1 MLRVFSLSIVV
12 KILQIFIKYQSIEMR
27 KMIKKQLAV
36 LMCLAAFVL
45 PATSSYAAES
55 SANVALT
62 SNYVF
67 RGKTLSSD
75 NMAVQGGYD
84 IAQSKDKGWY
94 AGAFLSMFDFGPSNT
109 GNKDGIETDLFA
121 GWKGSFGKQSQFG
134 WDAGFNLYEY
144 QGATNVKGQTE
155 IYGGI
160 NYETAFF
167 KLFIG
172 DDDNYSNGDY
182 TYFDFGA
189 SFVVVK
195 DIDLNL
201 HAGHTSR
208 DFDKDYNDISAT
220 LSKKVNNYDLLLGLT
235 YEDESDDMEFFVTVG
250 KSFDL

>member
-1 MLRVFSLSIVV
+1 
-12 KILQIFIKYQSIEMR
+12 
-27 KMIKKQLAV
+27 MIKKQLAV
-36 LMCLAAFVL
+36 LMLSAAFVL
-45 PATSSYAAES
+45 SATSSHATES

-62 SNYVF
+62 SNYIF
-67 RGKTLSSD
+67 RGQTLSND
-75 NMAVQGGYD
+75 NMAVQGSYD

-94 AGAFLSMFDFGPSNT
+94 AGAFLSMFDFGP
-109 GNKDGIETDLFA
+109 GPGAGDGLETDLFA

-134 WDAGFNLYEY
+134 WDAGLNIYEY
-144 QGATNVKGQTE
+144 QGATNVQGQTE

-160 NYETAFF
+160 NYETAYF

-189 SFVVVK
+189 SFVVLK

-208 DFDKDYNDISAT
+208 DFAKDYNDISAT
-220 LSKKVNNYDLLLGLT
+220 LCKKVNNYDLLLGLT

>member
-1 MLRVFSLSIVV
+1 
-12 KILQIFIKYQSIEMR
+12 MR

-36 LMCLAAFVL
+36 LMLAAAFIL
-45 PATSSYAAES
+45 PVTSSHAVES
-55 SANVALT
+55 SVNVALT

-67 RGKTLSSD
+67 RGQSLSDD

-84 IAQSKDKGWY
+84 IAQSGDKGWY
-94 AGAFLSMFDFGPSNT
+94 AGAFLSMFDTPGA
-109 GNKDGIETDLFA
+109 DGVETDLFA
-121 GWKGSFGKQSQFG
+121 GWKGDFGKQNQYG
-134 WDAGFNLYEY
+134 WDAGITLYEY
-144 QGATNVKGQTE
+144 QGANNVQGQTE

-160 NYETAFF
+160 SYESAYF

-189 SFVVVK
+189 SFTILK
-195 DIDLNL
+195 DIDLDL

-208 DFDKDYNDISAT
+208 DFKTDYNDISAA

-235 YEDESDDMEFFVTVG
+235 FEDESDEFEFFVTVG

>member
-1 MLRVFSLSIVV
+1 MSISVFSLVIVV
-12 KILQIFIKYQSIEMR
+12 KILVKFILSQSIGVR
-27 KMIKKQLAV
+27 KMIKKLIAV
-36 LMCLAAFVL
+36 LMLSAAFVL
-45 PATSSYAAES
+45 PETSLYAVES
-55 SANVALT
+55 SVNVALT

-67 RGKTLSSD
+67 RGQTLSND
-75 NMAVQGGYD
+75 NMAVQGSYD
-84 IAQSKDKGWY
+84 IAQSKDTGWY
-94 AGAFLSMFDFGPSNT
+94 AGAFLSMFDT
-109 GNKDGIETDLFA
+109 GAQDGLETDLFA

-134 WDAGFNLYEY
+134 WDAGFNIYEY
-144 QGATNVKGQTE
+144 QGATNVQGQTE

-160 NYETAFF
+160 NYETAYF

-189 SFVVVK
+189 SFVILK

-208 DFDKDYNDISAT
+208 DFAKDYNDISAT

>member
-1 MLRVFSLSIVV
+1 
-12 KILQIFIKYQSIEMR
+12 
-27 KMIKKQLAV
+27 MIKKQLAI
-36 LMCLAAFVL
+36 LMLATAFIL
-45 PATSSYAAES
+45 PVTSTHAVES

-67 RGKTLSSD
+67 RGLTLSDD
-75 NMAVQGGYD
+75 NLAIQGGYD

-94 AGAFLSMFDFGPSNT
+94 AGAFLSMFDFGP
-109 GNKDGIETDLFA
+109 GGGDGIETDLFA
-121 GWKGSFGKQSQFG
+121 GWKGGFGAQSQFG
-134 WDAGFNLYEY
+134 WDAGLNLYEY

-160 NYETAFF
+160 NYETAYF

-189 SFVVVK
+189 SFVVLK
-195 DIDLNL
+195 DLDLNL

-208 DFDKDYNDISAT
+208 DFGEDYNDISAT
-220 LSKKVNNYDLLLGLT
+220 ASKKVNDFDLLLGLT
-235 YEDESDDMEFFVTVG
+235 YEDLLNDMKFYVTVG

>member
-1 MLRVFSLSIVV
+1 MLWVLSLSIVV
-12 KILQIFIKYQSIEMR
+12 KISQKLIKCQFIGMR

-36 LMCLAAFVL
+36 LMLLAVFVL
-45 PATSSYAAES
+45 PDTSSYAAES

-62 SNYVF
+62 SNYIF
-67 RGKTLSSD
+67 RGQTLSSD
-75 NMAVQGGYD
+75 NMAVHGGYD

-94 AGAFLSMFDFGPSNT
+94 AGAFLSMFDFGP
-109 GNKDGIETDLFA
+109 GGGDGIETDLFA

-134 WDAGFNLYEY
+134 WDAGFNIYEY

-189 SFVVVK
+189 SFVVLK

-208 DFDKDYNDISAT
+208 DFAKDYNDISAS

-235 YEDESDDMEFFVTVG
+235 YEDEADEMEFFVTVG

>member
-1 MLRVFSLSIVV
+1 
-12 KILQIFIKYQSIEMR
+12 
-27 KMIKKQLAV
+27 MIKKQLAV
-36 LMCLAAFVL
+36 LMLAAAFVL
-45 PATSSYAAES
+45 PATSSQAVES

-67 RGKTLSSD
+67 RGQTLSND

-84 IAQSKDKGWY
+84 IAQSENKGWY
-94 AGAFLSMFDFGPSNT
+94 AGAFLSMFDSG
-109 GNKDGIETDLFA
+109 GADGVETDLYA
-121 GWKGSFGKQSQFG
+121 GWKGSFGKQSKFD
-134 WDAGFNLYEY
+134 WDAGLTLYEY
-144 QGATNVKGQTE
+144 QGATNAKGQTE

-160 NYETAFF
+160 SYESAYF

-189 SFVVVK
+189 SFSVLK
-195 DIDLNL
+195 DIDLDL

-208 DFDKDYNDISAT
+208 DFGKDYNDISAA
-220 LSKKVNNYDLLLGLT
+220 LSKKVNNFDLLLGLT
-235 YEDESDDMEFFVTVG
+235 YEDEGDALEFFVTVG

>member
-1 MLRVFSLSIVV
+1 
-12 KILQIFIKYQSIEMR
+12 
-27 KMIKKQLAV
+27 MIKKQLAI
-36 LMCLAAFVL
+36 LMLATAFIL
-45 PATSSYAAES
+45 PVTSTHAVES

-67 RGKTLSSD
+67 RGLTLSDD
-75 NMAVQGGYD
+75 NLAIQGGYD

-94 AGAFLSMFDFGPSNT
+94 AGAFLSMFDFGP
-109 GNKDGIETDLFA
+109 GGGDGIETDLFA
-121 GWKGSFGKQSQFG
+121 GWKGGFGAQSQFG
-134 WDAGFNLYEY
+134 WDAGLNLYEY

-160 NYETAFF
+160 NYETAYF

-172 DDDNYSNGDY
+172 DDSNYSNGDY

-189 SFVVVK
+189 SFVVLK
-195 DIDLNL
+195 DLDLNL

-208 DFDKDYNDISAT
+208 DFGEDYNDISAT
-220 LSKKVNNYDLLLGLT
+220 VSKKVNDFDLLLGLT
-235 YEDESDDMEFFVTVG
+235 YEDLLNDMKFYVTVG

>member
-1 MLRVFSLSIVV
+1 MLGLFSLSILV
-12 KILQIFIKYQSIEMR
+12 KILKKLYCTKFIRVR
-27 KMIKKQLAV
+27 KMIKQQLTV
-36 LMCLAAFVL
+36 LLLAATFIL
-45 PATSSYAAES
+45 PITASYAAES
-55 SANVALT
+55 SANVGLT

-67 RGKTLSSD
+67 RGKTFSDD

-84 IAQSKDKGWY
+84 IAQSTDKGWY
-94 AGAFLSMFDFGPSNT
+94 AGAFLSMFD
-109 GNKDGIETDLFA
+109 DGAGGSDGVETDFYG
-121 GWKGSFGKQSQFG
+121 GWKGSFGAKSKFD
-134 WDAGFNLYEY
+134 WDAGLNIFEY
-144 QGATNVKGQTE
+144 QGATNVQGQTE

-160 NYETAFF
+160 SYETAYF

-172 DDDNYSNGDY
+172 DDDNYTNGDY

-189 SFVVVK
+189 SFVVMK

-208 DFDKDYNDISAT
+208 DFDKDYNDISAS

-235 YEDESDDMEFFVTVG
+235 YEDEGDEMEFFVTVG

>member
-1 MLRVFSLSIVV
+1 
-12 KILQIFIKYQSIEMR
+12 
-27 KMIKKQLAV
+27 MIKKQLAI
-36 LMCLAAFVL
+36 LMLATAFIL
-45 PATSSYAAES
+45 PVTSTHAVES

-67 RGKTLSSD
+67 RGLTLSDD
-75 NMAVQGGYD
+75 NLAIQGGYD

-94 AGAFLSMFDFGPSNT
+94 AGAFLSMFDEGP
-109 GNKDGIETDLFA
+109 GAEDGIETDLFA
-121 GWKGSFGKQSQFG
+121 GWKGSFGAQSQFG
-134 WDAGFNLYEY
+134 WDAGLNLYEY

-160 NYETAFF
+160 NYETAYF

-189 SFVVVK
+189 SFVVLK
-195 DIDLNL
+195 DLDLNL

-208 DFDKDYNDISAT
+208 DFGEDYNDISAT
-220 LSKKVNNYDLLLGLT
+220 VSKKVNDFDLLLGLT
-235 YEDESDDMEFFVTVG
+235 YEDLLNDMKFYVTVG

>member
-1 MLRVFSLSIVV
+1 
-12 KILQIFIKYQSIEMR
+12 
-27 KMIKKQLAV
+27 MIKKQLAV
-36 LMCLAAFVL
+36 LMLSAACIFPV
-45 PATSSYAAES
+45 TSSYAAES

-67 RGKTLSSD
+67 RGLTLSDD
-75 NMAVQGGYD
+75 NLAIQGGYD

-94 AGAFLSMFDFGPSNT
+94 AGAFLSMFDEGR
-109 GNKDGIETDLFA
+109 GGEDGIETDLFA
-121 GWKGSFGKQSQFG
+121 GWKGDFGKDSQFG
-134 WDAGFNLYEY
+134 WDAGLNIYEY

-160 NYETAFF
+160 NYETAYF
-167 KLFIG
+167 KLYIG

-189 SFVVVK
+189 SFVVLK
-195 DIDLNL
+195 DLDLNL

-208 DFDKDYNDISAT
+208 DYAKNYNDISAT
-220 LSKKVNNYDLLLGLT
+220 VTKKVNDFDLLLGLT
-235 YEDESDDMEFFVTVG
+235 YEDLLNDMKFYVTLG